1 MDVSS
6 HCLPRTIAELHIKR
20 MFDFVGNPIKQ
31 WSSHHVAFHQHQVNV
46 PVAALQTFFDSIT
59 VPINI
64 PVDMSIYLFVSVR
77 NSLMTL
83 YEHTKLFVF
92 HHDVP
97 SVEGESLFRGF
108 ACFLSWLLSPYS
120 WLQKKIICIVLDI

>member
-20 MFDFVGNPIKQ
+20 MFDFVGNLTKQ
-31 WSSHHVAFHQHQVNV
+31 WRSHHVVFHQHQVNV

-59 VPINI
+59 VPVFNI
-64 PVDMSIYLFVSVR
+64 PVDTSIYLFVLVW

-120 WLQKKIICIVLDI
+120 WLQKKLFV